1 MQLQMALWASAAAE
15 AKPPPPAL
23 EVAAAEP
30 ELSQTQALLLAAVEV
45 GDAAQVLAALEEAKR
60 LRTMVSVAL
69 VEAAKGLQEAE
80 EAMLTWRCLRS
91 ALMENDRHEVEV
103 WMEHATSL
111 GLRVPKAVD
120 KALEA
125 LREQEQSSL
134 NSFAKRHDLEQRF
147 LFATECGDPELL
159 QQIHREAETWRS
171 RNWSDLFGQIH
182 RGDDGRGSLAV
193 PRAQWARVPAQW
205 AKRLG
210 TNERE
215 TDQLGR
221 PPPPDTPP
229 RADAPEHP
237 HAAGAEAEEEHEEDG
252 RKSAVDAAWTP
263 RDAKTVRRDRGG
275 RGAEATGA
283 MREWNLEEEG
293 REGVEGLGDL
303 LRLLRRPPAD
313 AAPPPRAAGA
323 APSAAFRPAAPVAA
337 RPAPPSGGGTVW
349 DRQVVPPR
357 YMIHKRYASLYLL
370 GLDCS
375 RLPSGAELRSAYRR
389 AAMESHPDRPSAA
402 AA

>member
-1 MQLQMALWASAAAE
+1 

-159 QQIHREAETWRS
+159 QQIHREAEMMGV
-171 RNWSDLFGQIH
+171 DLSQF
-182 RGDDGRGSLAV
+182 RGPSGPEFRPSGPS
-193 PRAQWARVPAQW
+193 
-205 AKRLG
+205 
-210 TNERE
+210 
-215 TDQLGR
+215 R

-252 RKSAVDAAWTP
+252 RST
-263 RDAKTVRRDRGG
+263 
-275 RGAEATGA
+275 
-283 MREWNLEEEG
+283 RELLEECRRRG
-293 REGVEGLGDL
+293 LDTSGCQDREDL
-303 LRLLRRPPAD
+303 LRLLRRPP
-313 AAPPPRAAGA
+313 
-323 APSAAFRPAAPVAA
+323 
-337 RPAPPSGGGTVW
+337 
-349 DRQVVPPR
+349 
-357 YMIHKRYASLYLL
+357 
-370 GLDCS
+370 
-375 RLPSGAELRSAYRR
+375 
-389 AAMESHPDRPSAA
+389 
-402 AA
+402 

>member
-1 MQLQMALWASAAAE
+1 MQLQMALWASASAANAAAAEAAAE

-80 EAMLTWRCLRS
+80 EPWFLEAMLTWRCLRS

-159 QQIHREAETWRS
+159 QQIHREAETWR
-171 RNWSDLFGQIH
+171 RQQNHERQDEAKQLFQRVKDAFDH
-182 RGDDGRGSLAV
+182 LNTAV
-193 PRAQWARVPAQW
+193 
-205 AKRLG
+205 K
-210 TNERE
+210 
-215 TDQLGR
+215 
-221 PPPPDTPP
+221 
-229 RADAPEHP
+229 
-237 HAAGAEAEEEHEEDG
+237 
-252 RKSAVDAAWTP
+252 
-263 RDAKTVRRDRGG
+263 
-275 RGAEATGA
+275 
-283 MREWNLEEEG
+283 
-293 REGVEGLGDL
+293 
-303 LRLLRRPPAD
+303 
-313 AAPPPRAAGA
+313 
-323 APSAAFRPAAPVAA
+323 
-337 RPAPPSGGGTVW
+337 
-349 DRQVVPPR
+349 
-357 YMIHKRYASLYLL
+357 
-370 GLDCS
+370 
-375 RLPSGAELRSAYRR
+375 
-389 AAMESHPDRPSAA
+389 
-402 AA
+402 